1 MSSPSLLA
9 KLSLFLVLLFAAPP
23 ATAAYSLQNDGDAA
37 AAAQEGDAAAE
48 EPANELENAKAEL
61 EKGFKAFMADP
72 VGVTKEWLIEDGPR
86 IAGRIGLFLLLLF
99 LARIISRF
107 VGRVVRK
114 GLDKSAKNASELLKT
129 FIETTISKVI
139 FFIGFVLALQNLGI
153 DIAPLLAGIGV
164 LGFVVGFALQDTLGN
179 FAAGIM
185 LLMYRPYDVG
195 DFVEVAGR
203 EGSVSAMTLVSTT
216 LMTLDNQRLTIPNGS
231 IWGGVIRNVT
241 ANPTRKFNE
250 TVGIGYGDDIDKAK
264 EIALEVLGKID
275 TVHADPGPE
284 VYVTGLGDSAVNLSL
299 RGWTDTSKYF
309 GTTCEVRHRIKIA
322 YDEAG
327 ISIPYPQQDVHMHNV
342 QG

>member
-1 MSSPSLLA
+1 MSTRSLLA
-9 KLSLFLVLLFAAPP
+9 KLSLVLLLLFAAPP
-23 ATAAYSLQNDGDAA
+23 ATAHTFQAADDGAA
-37 AAAQEGDAAAE
+37 AAAQEGDGE
-48 EPANELENAKAEL
+48 EQSNGIESAKKTL
-61 EKGFKAFMADP
+61 EKGFKAFLDDP
-72 VGVTKEWLIEDGPR
+72 SGTAKGWLVEDGPR
-86 IAGRIGLFLLLLF
+86 IGGRIGLFFLLLF
-99 LARIISRF
+99 LARMLSRF
-107 VGRVVRK
+107 VGRVVRR

-129 FIETTISKVI
+129 FIENAISKVI
-139 FFIGFVLALQNLGI
+139 FFIGFVLALQNLGL

-203 EGSVSAMTLVSTT
+203 EGSVNAMTLVSTT

-264 EIALEVLGKID
+264 EIALEVLGKIEN
-275 TVHADPGPE
+275 VHGDPGPE

-299 RGWTDTSKYF
+299 RGWVDTSNYF
-309 GTTCEVRHRIKIA
+309 GTCCEVRHRIKVA

-342 QG
+342 ES

>member
-1 MSSPSLLA
+1 MTARSLLA
-9 KLSLFLVLLFAAPP
+9 KLSLVLLLLFAAPP
-23 ATAAYSLQNDGDAA
+23 ATAHAFQADENG
-37 AAAQEGDAAAE
+37 AAAE
-48 EPANELENAKAEL
+48 AQEDGGEEQNGIDQVKKELEQ
-61 EKGFKAFMADP
+61 GFKAFLDDP
-72 VGVTKEWLIEDGPR
+72 SGTAKAWLMDDGPR
-86 IAGRIGLFLLLLF
+86 IGGRIGLFLLLLF
-99 LARIISRF
+99 ISRLLSRF
-107 VGRVVRK
+107 AGRVVRR

-129 FIETTISKVI
+129 FIENTISKVI

-203 EGSVSAMTLVSTT
+203 EGSVNAMTLVSTT

-264 EIALEVLGKID
+264 EIALEVLGKIENI
-275 TVHADPGPE
+275 HGDPGPE

-299 RGWTDTSKYF
+299 RGWVDTSKYF
-309 GTTCEVRHRIKIA
+309 GTCCEVRHRIKVA

-342 QG
+342 EG

>member
-1 MSSPSLLA
+1 MSTRSLLA
-9 KLSLFLVLLFAAPP
+9 KLSLVLLLLFAAPP
-23 ATAAYSLQNDGDAA
+23 ATAHAFQAGDGAA
-37 AAAQEGDAAAE
+37 AAAQEDDGAE
-48 EPANELENAKAEL
+48 EKNGIESAKENL
-61 EKGFKAFMADP
+61 EKGFKAFLDDP
-72 VGVTKEWLIEDGPR
+72 SGTAKTWLMEDGPR
-86 IAGRIGLFLLLLF
+86 IGGRIGLFLLLLF
-99 LARIISRF
+99 IARLLSRF
-107 VGRVVRK
+107 VGRVVRR

-129 FIETTISKVI
+129 FIENTISKVI

-203 EGSVSAMTLVSTT
+203 EGSVNAMTLVSTT
-216 LMTLDNQRLTIPNGS
+216 LMTPDNQRLTIPNGS

-241 ANPTRKFNE
+241 ANPTRRLNE

-264 EIALEVLGKID
+264 EIALEVLGKIESIHGD
-275 TVHADPGPE
+275 PAPGVH
-284 VYVTGLGDSAVNLSL
+284 VTGLGDSAVNLSL
-299 RGWTDTSKYF
+299 RGWVDTSEYF
-309 GTTCEVRHRIKIA
+309 GTCCEVRHRIKVA

-342 QG
+342 EG

>member
-1 MSSPSLLA
+1 MVARSLLA
-9 KLSLFLVLLFAAPP
+9 KLSLVLLLLFAAPP
-23 ATAAYSLQNDGDAA
+23 AMAHAFQADESG
-37 AAAQEGDAAAE
+37 AAAE
-48 EPANELENAKAEL
+48 AQEDGGEEENGIDQVKKELEQ
-61 EKGFKAFMADP
+61 GFKAFLDDP
-72 VGVTKEWLIEDGPR
+72 SGTAKVWLMEDGPR
-86 IAGRIGLFLLLLF
+86 IGGRIGLFLLLL
-99 LARIISRF
+99 LIARLLSRF
-107 VGRVVRK
+107 AGGVVRR

-129 FIETTISKVI
+129 FIENTVSKVI

-203 EGSVSAMTLVSTT
+203 EGSVNAMTLVSTT

-264 EIALEVLGKID
+264 EIALEVLGKIENI
-275 TVHADPGPE
+275 HGDPGPE

-299 RGWTDTSKYF
+299 RGWVDTSKYF
-309 GTTCEVRHRIKIA
+309 GTCCEVRHRIKVA

-342 QG
+342 EG